1 MRILVLCHEYPPLG
15 GGGGKVAQDLCRGYI
30 KHGHQVKILT
40 AHAGDLPFEQNDEG
54 VQVIRLKS
62 LRRHAFKADLR
73 AMAGYIWAAYWA
85 GLRTIRT
92 WKPDVIHVHFAVP
105 AGAVAYALSMF
116 TGVPYVLT
124 AHLGDVPGG
133 VPEKTGRWFKWVFPF
148 TPPIWK
154 KASHIVAVSELTR
167 QLAIAKYP
175 VVIDVIP
182 NGVDLKLLD
191 PGEIVVHDP
200 PVIAFAG
207 RFVPQKDPLQ
217 IVRSLAEVD
226 DLPWKAVLI
235 GDGALRVDIEKEIA
249 TFHLEDRFSLP
260 GWLTPEQVIEWFRK
274 SDILFMPSLSEGL
287 PVVGVQALA
296 MGLAMVLSD
305 AGGNP
310 ALVRQDVNGKLIEK
324 GQNAEYSQALRTLLS
339 DRQTLYQARLASR
352 SHAKSFD
359 LDAVVESYEKILIH
373 ATPGSLK

>member
-30 KHGHQVKILT
+30 KHGHQVRILT
-40 AHAGDLPFEQNDEG
+40 ARAGDLPIEQNDEG
-54 VQVIRLKS
+54 VEVIRLKS
-62 LRRHAFKADLR
+62 LRRHAFKADMR
-73 AMAGYIWAAYWA
+73 AMMGYIWAAFWA
-85 GLRTIRT
+85 GLKTIRT

-105 AGAVAYALSMF
+105 AGAVAYALSLF

-133 VPEKTGRWFKWVFPF
+133 VPEKTGQWFKWIFPF

-154 KASHIVAVSELTR
+154 KARHIVAVSEFTR
-167 QLAIAKYP
+167 QLALAKYP
-175 VVIDVIP
+175 VAIDVIP
-182 NGVDLKLLD
+182 NGVDLRLLD
-191 PGEIVVHDP
+191 PGEIVVQEP

-217 IVRSLAEVD
+217 IVRSLAEVS
-226 DLPWKAVLI
+226 DLPWQAVLI
-235 GDGALRVDIEKEIA
+235 GDGSLRVDIEKEIT
-249 TFHLEDRFSLP
+249 TFHLEDRFTLP

-310 ALVRQDVNGKLIEK
+310 ALVKHDVNGMLIVR
-324 GQNAEYSQALRTLLS
+324 GHNTEYSQALRTLLS
-339 DRQTLYQARLASR
+339 DRQTLYEARLSSR
-352 SHAKSFD
+352 SHAKNFD
-359 LDAVVESYEKILIH
+359 LDAVVESYEKNLIH
-373 ATPGSLK
+373 AAPGRMK